1 MRKTL
6 FMTLVL
12 LLALGLAACASGGR
26 SSDSGPSPSP
36 SSSSPGASQAPSS
49 SGPEPVTLRIAWW
62 GSQPRHDYTLQVIEM
77 YQQANPHVKIE
88 PEYASWD
95 DYWKRLAPQAAAGN
109 LPDILQMDLSYITQY
124 AGNGQLED
132 LTPYLNKEIDVSD
145 VSESALSGGRLGD
158 KLYGF
163 NLGVNALQVHYDP
176 ALLQKIGLDKLPD
189 DWTWD
194 TYLELG
200 QKAKDAGLYFET
212 GLRPEVFFAY
222 YLRQNGQRLYSPD
235 GTSLGYD
242 NDQLFVDYFTRT
254 RDMVRMGASP
264 TPDVAAQIK
273 GIEDD
278 PLVKGQAISVWQWS
292 NQYVGLQT
300 AAGRQLEMH
309 PLPGPNVK
317 QGMFLKPSMFFSIA
331 SNSRHKEEAAKFIN
345 FFINDI
351 EANKLIKGDRGVP
364 VAGKV
369 KEALKPLLPPEL
381 QKVFEYIQWAEQ
393 NSSPAD
399 PPDPIGAAEV
409 MALFKDLDDM
419 MKFEQITP
427 EEAAKRFREEANAI
441 LARNK

>member
-6 FMTLVL
+6 LMTLVL

-26 SSDSGPSPSP
+26 SDSGSSPSP
-36 SSSSPGASQAPSS
+36 SSSSPAASQAPSS

-124 AGNGQLED
+124 ADNGQLED

-200 QKAKDAGLYFET
+200 RKAKDAGLYFET

-254 RDMVRMGASP
+254 RDMVLMGASP
-264 TPDVAAQIK
+264 TPDVTAQIK

-300 AAGRQLEMH
+300 AAGRPLEMH

-317 QGMFLKPSMFFSIA
+317 QGMFLKASMFFSIA
-331 SNSRHKEEAAKFIN
+331 SNSKHKEEAAKFIN

-399 PPDPIGAAEV
+399 PPDPVGTAEII
-409 MALFKDLDDM
+409 ALFKDLDDM